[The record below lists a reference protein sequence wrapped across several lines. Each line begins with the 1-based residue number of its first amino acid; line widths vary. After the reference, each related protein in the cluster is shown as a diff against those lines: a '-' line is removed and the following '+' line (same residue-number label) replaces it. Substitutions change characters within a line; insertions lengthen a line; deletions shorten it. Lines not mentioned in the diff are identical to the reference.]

1 MIAYGCLALASGIAL
16 ARPRPFRPDAV
27 PRQRPHRWRSRTC
40 RARPLRSH
48 RSPCSLTLAAAVTNV
63 VNESD
68 RVAITASPRASR
80 WRASALGI
88 GGRQGRA
95 PLDQMKKV
103 EGLASVR
110 DRSSQTR
117 QGRTFPSRGRSRPR
131 PRPDLRPSRPCGR
144 GRVALTRIRVPGP
157 DEVLGQRP
165 GRRRSA
171 PCSGASRCSASPA
184 SPIAMLADARGD
196 RTNAVNETDRA
207 AITASPRASRWRASA
222 PGIGGSTARHRGTRS
237 PAPAERSRRQ
247 CRRRMRHGHRTAAT
261 TQPPRFLP
269 GTFHRTPRVSVGA
282 SVDRHDRIR
291 TRKRSPERIRLPT
304 FLPDSADASED
315 DAAASAGRDDD
326 ASRSRAAPVPRRL
339 TRQR

>member
-1 MIAYGCLALASGIAL
+1 MAGAVLRYRPPSRALRASRLRPRDARPLRLRRSPCSLTLAATVPNVFNEMIAYGCLALASGIAL

-110 DRSSQTR
+110 DRSSETR

-131 PRPDLRPSRPCGR
+131 PHPDLPNKLVRE
-144 GRVALTRIRVPGP
+144 GRV
-157 DEVLGQRP
+157 E
-165 GRRRSA
+165 
-171 PCSGASRCSASPA
+171 
-184 SPIAMLADARGD
+184 
-196 RTNAVNETDRA
+196 
-207 AITASPRASRWRASA
+207 RAS
-222 PGIGGSTARHRGTRS
+222 GS
-237 PAPAERSRRQ
+237 
-247 CRRRMRHGHRTAAT
+247 CY
-261 TQPPRFLP
+261 
-269 GTFHRTPRVSVGA
+269 
-282 SVDRHDRIR
+282 
-291 TRKRSPERIRLPT
+291 RL
-304 FLPDSADASED
+304 AG
-315 DAAASAGRDDD
+315 DAA
-326 ASRSRAAPVPRRL
+326 
-339 TRQR
+339 